1 MGRNGW
7 DLYEDNI
14 MFTESLLAAALTL
27 SAWYGDAEAPEA
39 REARLLTI
47 AQAINIATLQAV
59 CATEASEFAEVISEV
74 AQLQE
79 PTSENQEK
87 RAQADK
93 CLPLWHGSPRRLAF
107 LLLTQAYFETR
118 LAVHIHEGKCRVRI
132 GECDAGRATS
142 LWQLHAG
149 PQLSRGLWRKLS
161 GTDLIATTGAAFEA
175 ARALSRGRNH
185 CRSMEGAVSL
195 YATGKTCSWR
205 PAAQRVDF
213 LTRLSERY

>member
-1 MGRNGW
+1 
-7 DLYEDNI
+7 

-59 CATEASEFAEVISEV
+59 CATEATKFADVMSEV
-74 AQLQE
+74 AQLNPE
-79 PTSENQEK
+79 PTSDSQEK
-87 RAQADK
+87 KTEAEADAEE
-93 CLPLWHGSPRRLAF
+93 CLPLWRGSPRRLAF

-149 PQLSRGLWRKLS
+149 PQLSRSLWRKLS

-185 CRSMEGAVSL
+185 CRSVEGAVSL

-205 PAAQRVDF
+205 PAAQRVNF
-213 LTRLSERY
+213 LTRLVERY

>member
-1 MGRNGW
+1 
-7 DLYEDNI
+7 

-59 CATEASEFAEVISEV
+59 CAREAIEFTDLISEV
-74 AQLQE
+74 EELRYDSSSGDQPVQQHGE
-79 PTSENQEK
+79 
-87 RAQADK
+87 
-93 CLPLWHGSPRRLAF
+93 CLPLWHGSARRLAF

-118 LAVHIHEGKCRVRI
+118 LAVHIHEGKCRVNL
-132 GECDAGRATS
+132 GECDGGRATS

-149 PQLSRGLWRKLS
+149 SQLSKAHWRKLS
-161 GTDLIATTGAAFEA
+161 GTSLVATTGAALEA

-185 CRSMEGAVSL
+185 CRSMKGAVSL

-205 PAAQRVDF
+205 PAEQRVNF